1 MATPAWFRFARA
13 SRARTMVEGQRQSSI
28 SCRDVDGFREG
39 LKGIGHRFETPC
51 RRASA
56 RACPDESSYVARH
69 SAACKRLA
77 IGIGRWQCSVAPATM
92 LEHPFAD
99 GNGRT
104 AGGAVTYV
112 VLGIKLDSMPPCA
125 PTIPRADGGRQWQ
138 RFTSPIWDMARHQ
151 RRGKTSNALIQRRSW
166 TVHRLGPEPTSPVW
180 LQV

>member
-1 MATPAWFRFARA
+1 
-13 SRARTMVEGQRQSSI
+13 MVEGQRQSSI
-28 SCRDVDGFREG
+28 SYRDVDGFREG

-104 AGGAVTYV
+104 GGGGDVCRARYQARQHAAVRSN
-112 VLGIKLDSMPPCA
+112 DPPSRW
-125 PTIPRADGGRQWQ
+125 RA
-138 RFTSPIWDMARHQ
+138 TMA
-151 RRGKTSNALIQRRSW
+151 A
-166 TVHRLGPEPTSPVW
+166 VHLANMGHGASSETG
-180 LQV
+180 

>member
-1 MATPAWFRFARA
+1 
-13 SRARTMVEGQRQSSI
+13 MVEGQRQSSI

-77 IGIGRWQCSVAPATM
+77 IGIGRWQCSVAPRRC
-92 LEHPFAD
+92 LSIHSP
-99 GNGRT
+99 T
-104 AGGAVTYV
+104 AMVAQRGGAVTYV